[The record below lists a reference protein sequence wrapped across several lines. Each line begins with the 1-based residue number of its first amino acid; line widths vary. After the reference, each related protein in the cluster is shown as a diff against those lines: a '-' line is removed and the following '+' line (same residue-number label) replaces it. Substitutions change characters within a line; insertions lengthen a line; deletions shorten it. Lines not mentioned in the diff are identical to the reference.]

1 MLVLCPIYKMRAD
14 CHPAEQTDCQLAG
27 CNSNVIV
34 SHLRPVIIVF
44 RLGVVVAGGQFLF
57 PICAPKTDGFLDG
70 GGHGPAGGG
79 AGPRG

>member
-1 MLVLCPIYKMRAD
+1 MQIATQQQSRLTVSWQVVIPMLLSPICA
-14 CHPAEQTDCQLAG
+14 
-27 CNSNVIV
+27 
-34 SHLRPVIIVF
+34 PVIIVF

>member
-1 MLVLCPIYKMRAD
+1 MPVLCPIYRMR
-14 CHPAEQTDCQLAG
+14 AEQTDCQLAG

-34 SHLRPVIIVF
+34 SHLRPSYYCLPS
-44 RLGVVVAGGQFLF
+44 RCGGQFLF